1 MGDQAERVRAGDG
14 VDAGT
19 AGATELKRGVLPL
32 WAVFGVAIGVLAPAS
47 TLALAIGV
55 VAATAGAMSWL
66 TWALTSV
73 VVLGFAGGI
82 AWLAVRFT
90 STGGLYGLT
99 SHAVG
104 SAGAFPVL
112 SFQLISHVVAG
123 PACVLGGAI
132 YAKAFLVRVGVAD
145 EMWILPVCCALITAL
160 ITFMSYREVKVS
172 AKALLAVELVT
183 VGIIV
188 VLLAVVL
195 FSAPGGIV
203 DDRQFDFS
211 GNHFA
216 LSAVLAAAGFAVF
229 SMAGFEHAAT
239 LGREA
244 RNPRRAIATA
254 VVGSVIFV
262 GVLYVVASYIVVL
275 GFPDLSVLASTA
287 APLDV
292 LAEANGVGWLGYVVD
307 LGVSV
312 SFIASSLGIMAG
324 TSRTLYTL
332 SRDGLAP
339 RALSTIHATQRT
351 PIVAVAVLGVVYL
364 VVSIAGTL
372 LAEPTTSY
380 GVLGTLVGYLLVA
393 AYGVTTMSA
402 LIYAVVRRTLGA
414 GIVVFA
420 TLTVLGMAIMYFYSF
435 NPFPR
440 SPYSAVA
447 WIFFLTVAAT
457 LAAYLVL
464 RVRRSPALDRIGLND
479 RTSHDEE
486 GVR

>member
-1 MGDQAERVRAGDG
+1 MGDHAERVLTVGGAGS
-14 VDAGT
+14 VT
-19 AGATELKRGVLPL
+19 AGVGELKRGVLPL

-55 VAATAGAMSWL
+55 VAATAGALSWV

-82 AWLAVRFT
+82 AWLAMRFT

-99 SHAVG
+99 SPAVG

-132 YAKAFLVRVGVAD
+132 YAKAFLVRIGVAD
-145 EMWILPVCCALITAL
+145 AIWILPLCCVVITAL

-172 AKALLAVELVT
+172 AKALLAVELTT
-183 VGIIV
+183 VGVIV

-195 FSAPGGIV
+195 FSAPGGVV
-203 DDRQFDFS
+203 DGRQFDFT
-211 GNHFA
+211 GGHFA
-216 LSAVLAAAGFAVF
+216 PSAVLAAAGFAVF

-244 RNPRRAIATA
+244 RNPRRAIAIA
-254 VVGSVIFV
+254 VVGSVVFV

-275 GFPDLSVLASTA
+275 GFSDLNVLASTT
-287 APLDV
+287 APLDA

-339 RALSTIHATQRT
+339 RALSKIHAKQGT
-351 PIVAVAVLGVVYL
+351 PIVAVVVLGVIYL
-364 VVSIAGTL
+364 VVSTAGTL
-372 LAEPTTSY
+372 LAQPETAY
-380 GVLGTLVGYLLVA
+380 GLLGTLVGYLLVA

-402 LIYAVVRRTLGA
+402 LIYAVVKRTSGA
-414 GIVVFA
+414 GIVAAA
-420 TLTVLGMAIMYFYSF
+420 TLTVLGMLIMYWYSF
-435 NPFPR
+435 HPFPQG
-440 SPYSAVA
+440 PYAAVA
-447 WIFFLTVAAT
+447 WIFVITLAAT

-464 RVRRSPALDRIGLND
+464 RVRRSPALDRVGLND
-479 RTSHDEE
+479 RTSNDEE
-486 GVR
+486 GFQ